1 MTCKEKDMLNITLFG
16 DSIGRGVTYDEE
28 RGRYVYLKEG
38 FDRLL
43 GRGSEVRIDNR
54 SRFGAL
60 AEEGLA
66 EFEALD
72 SVDADAV
79 AIQYGGND
87 CTPDWKAAADDPDSL
102 HPPRVPLRDF
112 EAVLTRFVQ
121 GVKKLGKPAVLVTP
135 PPLVAE
141 RFVPWVSKGLDAGAI
156 LRFLGDVHHVYR
168 WQEQYALAV
177 HKVAR
182 LTQSKLFDLRAF
194 FLEERDLGSLYCV
207 DGMHPNQKGHQLI
220 ASTAQMMLPQLMA
233 QPF

>member
-1 MTCKEKDMLNITLFG
+1 MFKIILFG
-16 DSIGRGVTYDEE
+16 DSIGRGVTYDEG

-38 FDRLL
+38 FDKLL
-43 GRGSEVRIDNR
+43 GKDSAVSIDNH

-60 AEEGLA
+60 AQEGLA
-66 EFEALD
+66 EFEALQE
-72 SVDADAV
+72 VDADAV

-87 CTPDWKAAADDPDSL
+87 CTPDWKAAAEDPETM
-102 HPPRVPLRDF
+102 HPARVPLIDF
-112 EAVLTRFVQ
+112 EAVLTRFVLAVRRFQ
-121 GVKKLGKPAVLVTP
+121 KPAVLVTP

-141 RFVPWVSKGLDAGAI
+141 RFVPWVSQGLDAAAI
-156 LRFLGDVHHVYR
+156 LRYLGDVHHVYR

-194 FLEERDLGSLYCV
+194 FLAERDLGSLYCI

-220 ASTAQMMLPQLMA
+220 AKAAQLMLPVLLEGRTA
-233 QPF
+233 

>member
-1 MTCKEKDMLNITLFG
+1 MLTITLFG
-16 DSIGRGVTYDEE
+16 DSIGRGVTFDDA
-28 RGRYVYLKEG
+28 RGHYVYLKEG
-38 FDRLL
+38 FDKLL
-43 GRGSEVRIDNR
+43 GKDSQVQIDNR

-60 AEEGLA
+60 AQEGLQ

-72 SVDADAV
+72 ALDTDAV

-87 CTPDWKAAADDPDSL
+87 CTPDWKAAARDPQTM
-102 HPPRVPLRDF
+102 HPARVPLREF

-121 GVKKLGKPAVLVTP
+121 GVRRLSKQAVLVTP

-156 LRFLGDVHHVYR
+156 LRYLGDVHHVYR

-220 ASTAQMMLPQLMA
+220 AQAAQLMLPQLMS
-233 QPF
+233 QPS